1 MPNQHTTPAP
11 IPNTGAPSQWEL
23 KEAFQSLTDSEQQE
37 VMALILLIAQRKYQ
51 HLDQNHI
58 PRLVNAIR
66 INNPQHIRA
75 ELQYA
80 NEQLGTHYDLS
91 HWEVCHD

>member
-1 MPNQHTTPAP
+1 MLEQHSIPAP
-11 IPNTGAPSQWEL
+11 IPNKGASLSEL

-37 VMALILLIAQRKYQ
+37 VMALILLIAQRKYE
-51 HLDQNHI
+51 HLDKNHI

-80 NEQLGTHYDLS
+80 NERLGTHYDLS
-91 HWEVCHD
+91 QWEVQV